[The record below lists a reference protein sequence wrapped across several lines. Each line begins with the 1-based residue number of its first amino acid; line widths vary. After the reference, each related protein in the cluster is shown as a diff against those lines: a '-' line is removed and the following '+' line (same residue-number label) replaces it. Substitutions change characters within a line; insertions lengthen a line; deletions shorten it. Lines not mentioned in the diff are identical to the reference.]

1 MASVGFTRRD
11 LLAAGGLSAL
21 AGVPFLGSAKGRTR
35 KRVLRIAH
43 ITDLHVQPELG
54 AALGMEKCLEHAQ
67 AHKPDFIFMGGDQ
80 VMDSLVA
87 DRARLKTQWDVYQS
101 VLRSNKAVPVIH
113 AIGNH
118 DVWGWACQD
127 RFCHEP
133 GFGKAYAMDRMELTQ
148 PYYSFDLKDWHF
160 IVLDSVHPCRGRGYT
175 AKLGRHQ
182 YEWLANDLAHVSPDR
197 HVLVMSHIPIVSASA
212 FFHGDNERTGNW
224 HVPGA
229 WMHIDAR
236 FIKDLFARHTNVNAC
251 LAGHIHLVDRVDYQG
266 VTYFGNGAGCGA
278 WWSGEFQGVGN
289 GYAIVDLFN
298 DGSVENRY
306 VEYGWKPRA

>member
-11 LLAAGGLSAL
+11 LLAAGGLTAL
-21 AGVPFLGSAKGRTR
+21 GGLPFLGSAKGRTR

-67 AHKPDFIFMGGDQ
+67 AQKPDFIFMGGDQ

-87 DRARLKTQWDVYQS
+87 DRARLKTQWDVYQN
-101 VLRSNKAVPVIH
+101 VLRANRAVPVVH
-113 AIGNH
+113 ALGNH
-118 DVWGWACQD
+118 DVWGWASPD
-127 RFCHEP
+127 RFCHEA

-148 PYYSFDLKDWHF
+148 SYYSFDLKDWHF
-160 IVLDSVHPCRGRGYT
+160 IVLDSVHPCRGLGYT

-182 YEWLANDLAHVSPDR
+182 YEWLADDLARVSPNR
-197 HVLVMSHIPIVSASA
+197 HVMVMSHIPIVSASA
-212 FFHGDNERTGNW
+212 FFHGNNERTGNW

-266 VTYFGNGAGCGA
+266 VSYFCNGAGCGG
-278 WWSGEFQGVGN
+278 WWGGAFQGVGN
-289 GYAIVDLFN
+289 GYAVVDLFN

-306 VEYGWKPRA
+306 VEYGWKPRV